1 MNNQIM
7 NNNKCNKCKNCLKL
21 FSNDCF
27 NKLFDKNIMAIDES
41 QLVSRKNK
49 KLLID
54 MALEQR
60 KIVINSFG
68 EILNYNSDFNEIV
81 MNYLLDFSKTPIYE
95 NLFQLIKSQY
105 SYYYY
110 KAIIIVVIKS
120 LLILIQ
126 LIIFTMG
133 LFIF

>member
-1 MNNQIM
+1 MNLNHFLEKI
-7 NNNKCNKCKNCLKL
+7 
-21 FSNDCF
+21 
-27 NKLFDKNIMAIDES
+27 
-41 QLVSRKNK
+41 
-49 KLLID
+49 KLLMD
-54 MALEQR
+54 MTLEQR